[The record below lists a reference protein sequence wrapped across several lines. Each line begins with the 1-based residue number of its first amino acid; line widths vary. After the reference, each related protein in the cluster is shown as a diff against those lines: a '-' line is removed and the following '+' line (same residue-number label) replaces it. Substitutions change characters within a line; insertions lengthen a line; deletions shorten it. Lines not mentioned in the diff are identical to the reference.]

1 MRYLVLSDIHSNLD
15 ALRAV
20 TQHAPACD
28 RVLCL
33 GDLVGYGPSPNEVI
47 QAVRQLEPA
56 GIVRGNHDKVC
67 AGLEGG
73 ENFNTNAY
81 LSAVWTQGKLTKRN
95 TAYLRA
101 LPLGPQRVDDLVTIA
116 HGSPM
121 DEDYYVL
128 YENDAYLSFQCFDTK
143 FCFFGHSHVPG
154 VFILEEKPP
163 SFYYFIPRDQ
173 FELKL
178 DLGGATRY
186 LVNPVSIGQPR
197 DYDPR
202 ASYCILDTERALLSF
217 RKVPYAVES
226 TVQKIRKSGLPGFLG
241 ERLVSGV

>member
-1 MRYLVLSDIHSNLD
+1 MKYLILSDIHGNLE
-15 ALRAV
+15 ALKAV
-20 TQHAPACD
+20 LKQAPAYD
-28 RVLCL
+28 RLVCL
-33 GDLVGYGPSPNEVI
+33 GDLVGYGASPNEVI
-47 QAVRQLEPA
+47 QRVESLHPV
-56 GIVRGNHDKVC
+56 GLVRGNHDKVC
-67 AGLEGG
+67 CGLENG
-73 ENFNTNAY
+73 ENFNNNAY
-81 LSAVWTQGKLTKRN
+81 ASAVWTQEHLSDGNRKFLQN
-95 TAYLRA
+95 
-101 LPLGPQRVDDLVTIA
+101 LPSGPLKVDSLMTIC

-121 DEDYYVL
+121 DEDYYIL
-128 YENDAYLSFQCFDTK
+128 YEHEAMMSFQCFDTH

-186 LVNPVSIGQPR
+186 LVNPGSIGQPR